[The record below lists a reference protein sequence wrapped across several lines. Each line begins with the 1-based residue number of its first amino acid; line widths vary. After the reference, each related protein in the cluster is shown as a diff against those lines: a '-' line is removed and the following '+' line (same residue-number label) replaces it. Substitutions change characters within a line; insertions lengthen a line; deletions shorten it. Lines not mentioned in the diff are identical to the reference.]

1 MNNYELFNFENVNNN
16 GINILKPMNEY
27 KKNINY
33 LYDSFEGAKPIEN
46 VSDKLYRDEF
56 MEQDIE
62 IDIDSN
68 KFREVWG
75 KYKDLYNEKNNVE
88 KIKPVIFKEE
98 NIKLDT
104 EINYEDNLEAFFVK
118 VKELDNYLME
128 LKEERKE
135 LNEKNELL
143 ELTKKELEQE
153 KQLLNIEKEKFEE
166 YKNSENDKLKKD
178 KVRFQNMVEQIKN
191 KIETILN

>member
-33 LYDSFEGAKPIEN
+33 LYDGLNNAKPIYE
-46 VSDKLYRDEF
+46 VPDKLYRDEF

-62 IDIDSN
+62 IDISSN

-75 KYKDLYNEKNNVE
+75 QYKDLYDEKNKVE
-88 KIKPVIFKEE
+88 EIKPRVIEE
-98 NIKLDT
+98 NISLDN
-104 EINYEDNLEAFFVK
+104 EINYEDNLEGFYAK
-118 VKELDNYLME
+118 AKELDNYLIE

-135 LNEKNELL
+135 LNEK
-143 ELTKKELEQE
+143 KR
-153 KQLLNIEKEKFEE
+153 IIRI
-166 YKNSENDKLKKD
+166 NSKRIRTRKRNVKYRK
-178 KVRFQNMVEQIKN
+178 R
-191 KIETILN
+191 KI